1 MAIVPPA
8 STQKEVQGMSIRAID
23 TQMMVTRTT
32 DMVREASPLLKN
44 PETFQAQLANLGM
57 RESAENQSKVLATT
71 EADMENIKADENG
84 SGNGATGGGKGSDAE
99 EDGDSYNQNKDS
111 ELRVG
116 RSSHNSLIDIT
127 V

>member
-1 MAIVPPA
+1 
-8 STQKEVQGMSIRAID
+8 MSIRAID
-23 TQMMVTRTT
+23 TQMMVARTT

-44 PETFQAQLANLGM
+44 PETFQAQLANMGM

-71 EADMENIKADENG
+71 EAEMENIKTDEDG
-84 SGNGATGGGKGSDAE
+84 SGNGAAGGGGRGSDAE
-99 EDGDSYNQNKDS
+99 EDGDSYNQSKDS

-116 RSSHNSLIDIT
+116 SSSNKSLIDIT